1 LPIHAEFATQ
11 IHVTLSEPANKPLDL
26 YLATRL
32 AEGQAA
38 ESAQARW
45 LEFIVDPFR
54 EPAAQ

>member
-1 LPIHAEFATQ
+1 MKATQ
-11 IHVTLSEPANKPLDL
+11 IHLTLSEPAIKPLDL

-54 EPAAQ
+54 EPAAP